1 MVKRKIDRL
10 RGKRTHGH
18 GNTKNARGS
27 GCTGGKGRAG
37 STKHKFTKYY
47 VDFGQRIFLKPKTK
61 LKTIT
66 LEALSDMIKDKKE
79 INLKELGYDKILGK
93 GNITKPVVFNN
104 ALVTAVAKEKIEKA
118 GGKVQWVFL
127 MEYWG
132 HCLQSRNQVKF
143 QMSGKS
149 CFGH

>member
-1 MVKRKIDRL
+1 MGRTKVDRL

-47 VDFGQRIFLKPKTK
+47 VDFGQRITLKPKEK

-66 LEALSDMIKDKKE
+66 LEALSEIIKDKKE

-93 GNITKPVVFNN
+93 GKLLKPVIIKN
-104 ALVTAVAKEKIEKA
+104 AIVTAIAKEKIESV
-118 GGKVQWVFL
+118 GGKI
-127 MEYWG
+127 E
-132 HCLQSRNQVKF
+132 
-143 QMSGKS
+143 
-149 CFGH
+149 

>member
-1 MVKRKIDRL
+1 MSRTKVDKL

-47 VDFGQRIFLKPKTK
+47 VDFGQRIYLKPKTK

-66 LEALSDMIKDKKE
+66 LEALSEMIKDKTE
-79 INLKELGYDKILGK
+79 INLKEMGYDKILGK
-93 GNITKPVVFNN
+93 GKLSKPITIKN
-104 ALVTAVAKEKIEKA
+104 ALVTEVAREKIESV
-118 GGKVQWVFL
+118 GGKI
-127 MEYWG
+127 E
-132 HCLQSRNQVKF
+132 
-143 QMSGKS
+143 
-149 CFGH
+149 

>member
-1 MVKRKIDRL
+1 MGRTKVDRL

-47 VDFGQRIFLKPKTK
+47 VDFGQRIFLKPKEK

-66 LEALSDMIKDKKE
+66 LEALSELIKDKKE
-79 INLKELGYDKILGK
+79 INLKALGYDKILGK
-93 GNITKPVVFNN
+93 GKLTKPVIIKN
-104 ALVTAVAKEKIEKA
+104 ALATAIAKEKIESV
-118 GGKVQWVFL
+118 GGKL
-127 MEYWG
+127 E
-132 HCLQSRNQVKF
+132 
-143 QMSGKS
+143 
-149 CFGH
+149 

>member
-1 MVKRKIDRL
+1 MGARKIDRL

-47 VDFGQRIFLKPKTK
+47 VDFGQRITLKPKEK

-66 LEALSDMIKDKKE
+66 LEALSEMIKDKKE
-79 INLKELGYDKILGK
+79 INLKEMGYDKILGK
-93 GNITKPVVFNN
+93 GKLSKPVIIKN
-104 ALVTAVAKEKIEKA
+104 ALATEVAKEKIESA
-118 GGKVQWVFL
+118 GGKL
-127 MEYWG
+127 E
-132 HCLQSRNQVKF
+132 
-143 QMSGKS
+143 
-149 CFGH
+149 

>member
-1 MVKRKIDRL
+1 MAKRKVDRL

-47 VDFGQRIFLKPKTK
+47 VDFGQRISLKPKPK

-66 LEALSDMIKDKKE
+66 LEALSGIISTKTE

-93 GNITKPVVFNN
+93 GNITKAIIFKN
-104 ALVTAVAKEKIEKA
+104 AQATEMAKEKIEKA
-118 GGKVQWVFL
+118 GGKI
-127 MEYWG
+127 E
-132 HCLQSRNQVKF
+132 
-143 QMSGKS
+143 
-149 CFGH
+149 

>member
-1 MVKRKIDRL
+1 MSRTKVDKL

-47 VDFGQRIFLKPKTK
+47 VDFGQRITLKPKTK

-66 LEALSDMIKDKKE
+66 LEALSEMIKDKTE
-79 INLKELGYDKILGK
+79 INLKEMGYDKILGK
-93 GNITKPVVFNN
+93 GKLSKPITIKN
-104 ALVTAVAKEKIEKA
+104 ALVTEVAREKIESV
-118 GGKVQWVFL
+118 GGKI
-127 MEYWG
+127 E
-132 HCLQSRNQVKF
+132 
-143 QMSGKS
+143 
-149 CFGH
+149 

>member
-1 MVKRKIDRL
+1 MGKTKVDRL

-47 VDFGQRIFLKPKTK
+47 VDFGKRITLKPKK
-61 LKTIT
+61 KIKTIT
-66 LEALSDMIKDKKE
+66 LEALSEIIANKKE

-93 GNITKPVVFNN
+93 GKLSKPIIIKNAILTKI
-104 ALVTAVAKEKIEKA
+104 AKEKIESI
-118 GGKVQWVFL
+118 GGKI
-127 MEYWG
+127 E
-132 HCLQSRNQVKF
+132 
-143 QMSGKS
+143 
-149 CFGH
+149 

>member
-1 MVKRKIDRL
+1 MGKRKIDRL

-37 STKHKFTKYY
+37 SHKHKFTKYY
-47 VDFGQRIFLKPKTK
+47 VDFGQRISLLPKKK

-66 LEALSDMIKDKKE
+66 LEALSEIIKDRKE

-93 GNITKPVVFNN
+93 GNLKKPVVFTN
-104 ALVTAVAKEKIEKA
+104 AQATEIAKEKIEKA
-118 GGKVQWVFL
+118 GGKIQ
-127 MEYWG
+127 
-132 HCLQSRNQVKF
+132 
-143 QMSGKS
+143 
-149 CFGH
+149 